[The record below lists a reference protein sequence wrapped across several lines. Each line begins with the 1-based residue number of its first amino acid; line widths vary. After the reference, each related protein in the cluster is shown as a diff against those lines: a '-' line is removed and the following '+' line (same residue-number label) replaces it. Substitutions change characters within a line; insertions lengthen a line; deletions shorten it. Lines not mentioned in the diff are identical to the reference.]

1 MNQIELIYDFLLYLY
16 YQLLAFKET
25 IMKENI
31 VKAMKDE
38 NRLTK
43 AREILRE
50 K

>member
-1 MNQIELIYDFLLYLY
+1 MNQIEFIYDFSLYLY
-16 YQLLAFKET
+16 YQLLALKKT

-38 NRLTK
+38 NKL
-43 AREILRE
+43 AEVREILRR